1 MSIDIQLVD
10 TSLKEFYDV
19 KKNYNTDSGFDLY
32 VPETIEIHPGE
43 TKIVDLK
50 IKCKCYD
57 GRNTYGY
64 YMYPRS
70 SISKTPL
77 TMCNSV
83 GIIDKDYRGNIMVA
97 LRYNLDNN
105 ILKEWTRLVYDYVY
119 QTHEK
124 AQTSHDFDNMFNIH
138 YNQLPVYKLER
149 GTRIVQLTI
158 PSLSPF
164 NVNFVDKLDDTSRG
178 DGGFGSTGR

>member
-1 MSIDIQLVD
+1 MDIQLVD
-10 TSLKEFYDV
+10 TSLKEFYEV

-32 VPETIEIHPGE
+32 VPETIEFHPGE

-50 IKCKCYD
+50 VKCKCYD
-57 GRNTYGY
+57 NSNTYGY

-97 LRYNLDNN
+97 LRYNIDKNV
-105 ILKEWTRLVYDYVY
+105 LKEWTKLVYNHVY

-124 AQTSHDFDNMFNIH
+124 SQSGQDLDNMFNEH
-138 YNQLPVYKLER
+138 YNQLPTYKLEK
-149 GTRIVQLTI
+149 GTRIVQLTTA
-158 PSLSPF
+158 SLSPF
-164 NVNFVDKLDDTSRG
+164 NVNFVDSLDETTRG
-178 DGGFGSTGR
+178 IGGFGSTGR